1 MSSQSDLRLWL
12 QQNGYVIVRE
22 QLAREGDAIYTVML
36 VRAGEMAPLTPGEL
50 EAGRLDRDPLR
61 GDLLDKLMAKL
72 RRVSEGLEKSRQE
85 GAAPRRAELRTL
97 LDELNEMKKEWE
109 AWQL

>member
-1 MSSQSDLRLWL
+1 MNTGILK
-12 QQNGYVIVRE
+12 
-22 QLAREGDAIYTVML
+22 AEGLCKSY
-36 VRAGEMAPLTPGEL
+36 GS
-50 EAGRLDRDPLR
+50 
-61 GDLLDKLMAKL
+61 K
-72 RRVSEGLEKSRQE
+72 RVLEGLEKSRQE